1 MQCKYLRL
9 GRQIKTRIFDG
20 STVVVKVPTVPDQ
33 THKTKTNE
41 DNIDDS
47 QVQRNSMVYTGRF

>member
-1 MQCKYLRL
+1 MQCKYLGL
-9 GRQIKTRIFDG
+9 GRRINTRIFDG
-20 STVVVKVPTVPDQ
+20 STVVVKLPTVPDQ

-47 QVQRNSMVYTGRF
+47 QVQINSMMYTGRF